1 MMISV
6 IGGGTATPEICE
18 RAEKVGREIARHGAV
33 LVCGGHGGVME
44 ASCRGARAEGGHTIG
59 ILPGLPQNPDAQ
71 PNCYVEFPVYTGI
84 GHARN
89 QIVVLSGQAVIAI
102 GGAYGTLAEIAYALI
117 HGVPVIALDTWDFSY
132 EGYEAERIVRVSSAA
147 DAVERAIA
155 LALPRPPATGTP
167 AQ

>member
-6 IGGGTATPEICE
+6 IGGGNASPEVCE
-18 RAEKVGREIARHGAV
+18 RAGEVGREIARRGCI
-33 LVCGGHGGVME
+33 LVCGGGSGIME
-44 ASCRGARAEGGHTIG
+44 AACRGTRAEGGHTVG
-59 ILPGLPQNPDAQ
+59 IMPGLPQNPEAQ

-117 HGVPVIALDTWDFSY
+117 YNVPVIGLDTWGFSY
-132 EGYEAERIVRVSSAA
+132 EGYEAERIVRVSTPAE
-147 DAVERAIA
+147 AVERAIA
-155 LALPRPPATGTP
+155 LAAPRPPAIGTP
-167 AQ
+167 SQ